1 MKIELTLQQLARLT
15 EKKVDDLELLLKGEG
30 GEPLEN
36 APGIIA
42 ELVGDRIK
50 ENTQRQFDIAKS
62 KISKS
67 LEKIVKDAG
76 VKDFDGVEDAVQKLA
91 DLKASGQGKDGDSF
105 DLTTLKANQLAK
117 IPSFVE
123 FQQAKEAE
131 LNELKATYEKTLKAQ
146 KFEKIS
152 SVSQKRALALL
163 SDPAKN
169 VKFRNQEK
177 QIKTLLKSI
186 EDYGFLD
193 LDEDENP
200 ILVDQEGV
208 PIVDS
213 KTQTK
218 IKFDDLVIA
227 EWDSL
232 VGFTAI
238 DPDKKTPQPAA
249 GKTGQQQQSTGIKF
263 DSYEAAD
270 KAVRTSNNAK
280 DRMELQKAMNAQF
293 PNGKPK

>member
-1 MKIELTLQQLARLT
+1 
-15 EKKVDDLELLLKGEG
+15 
-30 GEPLEN
+30 
-36 APGIIA
+36 
-42 ELVGDRIK
+42 
-50 ENTQRQFDIAKS
+50 
-62 KISKS
+62 
-67 LEKIVKDAG
+67 
-76 VKDFDGVEDAVQKLA
+76 
-91 DLKASGQGKDGDSF
+91 
-105 DLTTLKANQLAK
+105 
-117 IPSFVE
+117 VE

-146 KFEKIS
+146 KFERIS

-193 LDEDENP
+193 LDEEGNP
-200 ILVDQEGV
+200 IIVDQDGI

-238 DPDKKTPQPAA
+238 DLDKKTPQPAA
-249 GKTGQQQQSTGIKF
+249 GNNKSTQQKTGIVF
-263 DSYEAAD
+263 DSYEAAV
-270 KAVRTSNNAK
+270 KATKSGNDA
-280 DRMELQKAMNAQF
+280 DRLAAQRAMNAQF
-293 PNGKPK
+293 PNGNPNK

>member
-36 APGIIA
+36 APGVIA

-76 VKDFDGVEDAVQKLA
+76 IKDFDGVEDAVQKLA

-146 KFEKIS
+146 KFERIS
-152 SVSQKRALALL
+152 SVSQKRALTLL

-186 EDYGFLD
+186 EEYGFLD
-193 LDEDENP
+193 LDEEGNP
-200 ILVDQEGV
+200 IIVDQDGV

-218 IKFDDLVIA
+218 VKFDDLVIA

-249 GKTGQQQQSTGIKF
+249 GNNKPTQQKTGIVF
-263 DSYEAAD
+263 ASYDEALKASKSGNDAD
-270 KAVRTSNNAK
+270 RLAA
-280 DRMELQKAMNAQF
+280 QKAMNAQF
-293 PNGKPK
+293 PNGRPR

>member
-15 EKKVDDLELLLKGEG
+15 EKKVDDLESLLKGED

-36 APGIIA
+36 IPGIIA

-50 ENTQRQFDIAKS
+50 ENTQKQFDIATS
-62 KISKS
+62 RISKK

-76 VKDFDGVEDAVQKLA
+76 IKEFDGVEEAVQKLA

-146 KFEKIS
+146 KFERIS

-193 LDEDENP
+193 LDEEGNP
-200 ILVDQEGV
+200 IIVDQDGI

-238 DPDKKTPQPAA
+238 DLDKKTPQPAA
-249 GKTGQQQQSTGIKF
+249 GNNKSTQQKTGIVF
-263 DSYEAAD
+263 DSYEAAV
-270 KAVRTSNNAK
+270 KATKSGNDA
-280 DRMELQKAMNAQF
+280 DRLAAQRAMNAQF
-293 PNGKPK
+293 PNGNPNK